1 MAIPSVTHNQLNT
14 ARGPLPF
21 TLVRSNRKS
30 LGLRVSPRGVEVRA
44 PLEMSQVQILA
55 ILATRHDWLWRHLDR
70 LAAHAPSQAQ
80 AALEQV
86 WLLGKPLPV
95 SREQADRPSVVLE
108 PDRVRVCG
116 ARDDAHARQ
125 LLEQRYRSM
134 AERLFAERLALFAP
148 RWQRAP
154 SMFKLSSAKGRW
166 GSCTQARVIRLSWRL
181 LFAPLAVID
190 YVIAHE
196 LAHCLEM
203 NHSAAFWVE
212 VGRLYPDWAAQ
223 RAWLKQHGQ
232 YAPQW

>member
-1 MAIPSVTHNQLNT
+1 
-14 ARGPLPF
+14 
-21 TLVRSNRKS
+21 
-30 LGLRVSPRGVEVRA
+30 
-44 PLEMSQVQILA
+44 
-55 ILATRHDWLWRHLDR
+55 
-70 LAAHAPSQAQ
+70 
-80 AALEQV
+80 
-86 WLLGKPLPV
+86 
-95 SREQADRPSVVLE
+95 
-108 PDRVRVCG
+108 
-116 ARDDAHARQ
+116 
-125 LLEQRYRSM
+125 M